1 MRKFVVIT
9 AGGSGARMNSD
20 LPKQFIEIAGKP
32 LLFYTIDAFFDYSP
46 EIELVLV
53 LPDQYISY
61 WENLCKK
68 YTYNCKILVTTGGP
82 TRFQSVKSGLKLVP
96 NGALVAIHDSVRPLV
111 SKKTI
116 ESVFYFADKY
126 GNAVPTV
133 EVYDSLRIT
142 DHALSKPLPRNMVRI
157 VQTPQCFKSDLI
169 KDAYNQNFHENFTD
183 DATVLESKG
192 YDIRLVEGNRENI
205 KITTPEDI
213 AYAKALLAGSN

>member
-32 LLFYTIDAFFDYSP
+32 LLFHTIDAFVDYAP
-46 EIELVLV
+46 DIELVLV
-53 LPDQYISY
+53 LSDQYVSY

-68 YTYNCKILVTTGGP
+68 YKYSFKHLVTTGGP
-82 TRFQSVKSGLKLVP
+82 TRFQSVKSGLNLVP

-116 ESVFYFADKY
+116 ESVFYFAEKY
-126 GNAVPTV
+126 GNAVPAV
-133 EVYDSLRIT
+133 EVFDSLRIT
-142 DHALSKPLPRNMVRI
+142 DHALSKPLLRDKVRI

-192 YDIRLVEGNRENI
+192 HGVRLVEGNRENI
-205 KITTPEDI
+205 KITAPEDFI
-213 AYAKALLAGSN
+213 YAQALLKGTN